1 MSRILLVGGNPAS
14 LSDFDWFLSRK
25 DNITLSRAASEQEAL
40 AIIGRENVDTAVVD
54 EKLADG
60 AGLLFVRELM
70 KVNPLINC
78 ALISSL
84 SLADF
89 HEATEGLG
97 VFMQLPAK
105 PGAEQA
111 EKMLQLLESIEA
123 LMNF

>member
-25 DNITLSRAASEQEAL
+25 DDITLSRAASGQEAL

-60 AGLLFVRELM
+60 DGLLFVRELM

-84 SLADF
+84 SPADF

-97 VFMQLPAK
+97 VFMQLPAN

-111 EKMLQLLESIEA
+111 EKMLQLIESIEA
-123 LMNF
+123 LMKF

>member
-1 MSRILLVGGNPAS
+1 M
-14 LSDFDWFLSRK
+14 SDFDWFLSRK
-25 DNITLSRAASEQEAL
+25 DDITLSRAASGQEAL

-60 AGLLFVRELM
+60 DGLLFVRELM

-84 SLADF
+84 SPADF

-97 VFMQLPAK
+97 VFMQLPAN

-111 EKMLQLLESIEA
+111 EKMLQLIESIEA
-123 LMNF
+123 LMKF